1 MHDRRPLVTVIMPVF
16 NGEQYIEEAIWS
28 VLKQP
33 EKDLVL
39 IVINDGSK
47 DNTQELIERIAI
59 NDDRL
64 IIIQQENSGVSV
76 ARNKGI
82 AKSLEIG
89 ARYLAFL
96 DSDDVWCKDFFC
108 KKTKELL
115 ESEEYDLIGFDYYT
129 GARDLLRGRRHRAL
143 DTQPKGVYPFRNH
156 FSSFI
161 YNTRVLKNTRVCFP
175 DRIKIFEDV
184 AYLMLFNYFSE
195 YYICVHESAFIYRNN
210 PVSVTKSQDIL
221 GTFFDSYIPVWNWI
235 ARALDNDK
243 CVIETCNSMKRLCLI
258 EFIQQS
264 CIQGKKLIWIRN
276 RINESTDANILY
288 DDSVYINEKYKEVL
302 LFYMR
307 YPKTFWIKNR
317 LLGLFSSFRRLLKR
331 IRILYRYYYFKESIE
346 VLHY

>member
-1 MHDRRPLVTVIMPVF
+1 MLDKQPVLSVVMPVF
-16 NGEQYIEEAIWS
+16 NGEKYIEEAIRS

-47 DNTQELIERIAI
+47 DSTQKLIERIAE

-82 AKSLEIG
+82 AKSIEIG

-115 ESEEYDLIGFDYYT
+115 ELEVYDLIGFDYYT
-129 GARDLLRGRRHRAL
+129 GARDLLRGTRHRAL
-143 DTQPKGVYPFRNH
+143 DTRPKGLCMLTVH

-161 YNTRVLKNTRVCFP
+161 YNTRLLQNFRVCFP
-175 DRIKIFEDV
+175 ERIKIYEDG
-184 AYLMLFNYFSE
+184 AYLMLFNYFSKH
-195 YYICVHESAFIYRNN
+195 YIGIHKTAFIYRNN
-210 PVSVTKSQDIL
+210 PDSVTHSQDDKLSIYL
-221 GTFFDSYIPVWNWI
+221 DSLLSVWDWI
-235 ARALDNDK
+235 AGVLGKDNRATEICK
-243 CVIETCNSMKRLCLI
+243 SMKRACLI

-264 CIQGKKLIWIRN
+264 CIEGKNLIWIRN
-276 RINESTDANILY
+276 RFNESTDANILF
-288 DDSVYINEKYKEVL
+288 DDTLYINKKFQDIL
-302 LFYMR
+302 RFYVR
-307 YPKTFWIKNR
+307 YPKIFWIKNR
-317 LLGLFSSFRRLLKR
+317 LYGLVISFRQSLKR
-331 IRILYRYYYFKESIE
+331 IRIVNRYYYRESIE
-346 VLHY
+346 ELRY